1 MNRKHILLLSLPIL
15 ALLATVLLGG
25 FLASRAEYG
34 NEFNVVDSTLVKYV
48 GTDSEVVIPS
58 GITTIG
64 REAFAGNTVITSV
77 SFPDSVNYIEHS
89 AFSGCTALETV
100 HLPDRILAIE
110 DSAFYGCESL
120 REFSVGKDL
129 ESLGSGVFAD
139 CISLENVVISSE
151 NKNFVCEDGAIY
163 DINRTTLYQYLPG
176 AKASDYKMPDTV
188 EDVLRYSFWG
198 CHNLRNVLLSSGLE
212 EIPDYSFTNCHSL
225 ELLTL
230 YSPIGEIGLK
240 ALENRSSLKQIVVPI
255 SVISIHDSAFDL
267 CPNTLL
273 FVCDSGTYAENYAL
287 EHGFSVGTEL
297 AYDNLWNEDEVS
309 DDTQEDNAMAEE
321 ETAQDGNDATPDAEG
336 VLIDHSYIV
345 SDRAY
350 VDVANLSVCN
360 GVALPET
367 ENGVAIDD
375 YAFYNRTDMQE
386 YTSWESGLSHIG
398 VLSFARSGL
407 VRVIIPEG
415 VTTIGYGAFYHCDAL
430 TNVSIP
436 STVTRV
442 GRYALTHTAWYNNW
456 LNDEST
462 SDFLIVGNGVLIAYK
477 GEEPVVTIPSEVLYI
492 EDYVFEGHYEID
504 EVILPTHLEGA
515 DIVLP

>member
-1 MNRKHILLLSLPIL
+1 MNRKRFLLLSLPL
-15 ALLATVLLGG
+15 FALLATVLLGG

-48 GTDSEVVIPS
+48 GSDSEVVIPS

-77 SFPDSVNYIEHS
+77 SFPESVTAIEHS

-100 HLPDRILAIE
+100 HLPEHLLAIE
-110 DSAFYGCESL
+110 DSAFYGCISL
-120 REFSVGKDL
+120 LDFSVGKDL

-139 CISLENVVISSE
+139 CNSLSSVVISPE

-163 DINRTTLYQYLPG
+163 DKERETLYQYLPG
-176 AKASDYKMPDTV
+176 AESAEYKMPDTV
-188 EDVLRYSFWG
+188 EDILRYSFWG
-198 CHNLRNVLLSSGLE
+198 CYNLKNVLLSSGLE

-230 YSPIGEIGLK
+230 YSPIGSIGLK
-240 ALENRSSLKQIVVPI
+240 ALENCSSLKQIVVPI
-255 SVISIHDSAFDL
+255 SVISIHDSSFDL
-267 CPNTLL
+267 CPGDLL

-287 EHGFSVGTEL
+287 AHGFSVGTEL
-297 AYDNLWNEDEVS
+297 AYDNLWNEEEES
-309 DDTQEDNAMAEE
+309 SNTQEENNSSEE
-321 ETAQDGNDATPDAEG
+321 PSLEEDDVSPEVDGWL
-336 VLIDHSYIV
+336 VDHSYVV
-345 SDRAY
+345 SDRAF
-350 VDVANLSVCN
+350 VDVAGLAVCN
-360 GVALPET
+360 GEALPET
-367 ENGVAIDD
+367 EYGVSVAD
-375 YAFYNRTDMQE
+375 YAFYNRMDMQE
-386 YTSWESGLSHIG
+386 YTDWESGLSHIG

-407 VRVIIPEG
+407 TNADIPEG

-430 TNVSIP
+430 TDVYLP

-442 GRYALTHTAWYNNW
+442 GRYAFTHTAWYNNW
-456 LNDEST
+456 LNDEFT

-477 GEEPVVTIPSEVLYI
+477 GTEEVVTIPSEVLYI

-504 EVILPTHLEGA
+504 ELILPSHLEE
-515 DIVLP
+515 DDVVLP